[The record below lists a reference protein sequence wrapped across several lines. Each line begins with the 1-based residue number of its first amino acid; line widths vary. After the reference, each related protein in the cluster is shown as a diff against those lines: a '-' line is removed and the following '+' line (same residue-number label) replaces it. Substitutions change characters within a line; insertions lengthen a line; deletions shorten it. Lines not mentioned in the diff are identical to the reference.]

1 MRTRPHDGP
10 VRIRRRGRR
19 ACRRWTAAQADGAEQ
34 RRLVA
39 GCGLGMG
46 GAMAIDRNRMRNEID
61 MRVWSPHEINAIDNC
76 WRDYLY
82 HLLYPTWLLL

>member
-1 MRTRPHDGP
+1 
-10 VRIRRRGRR
+10 
-19 ACRRWTAAQADGAEQ
+19 
-34 RRLVA
+34 
-39 GCGLGMG
+39 
-46 GAMAIDRNRMRNEID
+46 MAIDRKRMRNEID